1 MRCPCRS
8 TFSHPGLV
16 SLGVD
21 PGPGLVLCMVV
32 PPAQVPW
39 HLGYQ
44 SLLAYRQTAGAS
56 PPMPPPDISL
66 HVFEIKGH
74 FPSQVWWLS
83 STFHSSVGC
92 CPQAEWCMSLPFQV
106 PNFHYPSC
114 CRPFPTC
121 QLNTI
126 AEIGSNIPI
135 NQGPRPIPTPTD
147 HGFCGCTAIALLAL
161 LLSSPC
167 LVVSSSE
174 TLESLSD
181 LVVASHYL
189 SFPLFFF
196 LSFVF
201 VFLPSLPSEKKDSK
215 KEEGKLES
223 NNG

>member
-1 MRCPCRS
+1 
-8 TFSHPGLV
+8 
-16 SLGVD
+16 
-21 PGPGLVLCMVV
+21 
-32 PPAQVPW
+32 
-39 HLGYQ
+39 
-44 SLLAYRQTAGAS
+44 
-56 PPMPPPDISL
+56 
-66 HVFEIKGH
+66 
-74 FPSQVWWLS
+74 
-83 STFHSSVGC
+83 
-92 CPQAEWCMSLPFQV
+92 MSLPFQV

-121 QLNTI
+121 QLHTI

-135 NQGPRPIPTPTD
+135 NQGPRPIPTPTN

-181 LVVASHYL
+181 LVVASHYR